1 MSLLQIVLRSL
12 RQHLLSTIITSCSIA
27 LASGLLM
34 SVWVVKEQA
43 RRNFTEVDSGFD
55 GVFGARGSKLQLV
68 LNSIFHLEESQGN
81 LTWEQYELIANDKR
95 RVKTA
100 VPIALGD
107 NYLGYRLVGVTTNLF
122 EVEYKA
128 GKKFEVETGGY
139 IFRADKK
146 QAVVGSF
153 VAERL
158 GLRIGDKFH
167 PYHGLIFDEKE
178 KHAEI
183 YVVSGIMK
191 PTNTPADRV
200 IWIPIKG
207 LQNMSGHSV
216 ETSSDVSAVL
226 VKLQGN
232 RHGMMM
238 NQQYN
243 VQGDVMTFAW
253 PIGQIVAQIFNKI
266 APVEMVLRCVAVLVA
281 FVAAGSILASIY
293 NSMNERRR
301 DIAILRALGARRR
314 TVFSVL
320 ILESTGIATF
330 GAVAGFL
337 VYFVI
342 MSLASWY
349 IRSETGIILNP
360 FEPQWVMIWAPF
372 SMQCLGALAGVVPA
386 FKAYGT
392 DVAENLIPNA

>member
-1 MSLLQIVLRSL
+1 
-12 RQHLLSTIITSCSIA
+12 
-27 LASGLLM
+27 
-34 SVWVVKEQA
+34 
-43 RRNFTEVDSGFD
+43 
-55 GVFGARGSKLQLV
+55 
-68 LNSIFHLEESQGN
+68 
-81 LTWEQYELIANDKR
+81 
-95 RVKTA
+95 
-100 VPIALGD
+100 
-107 NYLGYRLVGVTTNLF
+107 
-122 EVEYKA
+122 
-128 GKKFEVETGGY
+128 
-139 IFRADKK
+139 
-146 QAVVGSF
+146 
-153 VAERL
+153 
-158 GLRIGDKFH
+158 
-167 PYHGLIFDEKE
+167 
-178 KHAEI
+178 
-183 YVVSGIMK
+183 
-191 PTNTPADRV
+191 
-200 IWIPIKG
+200 
-207 LQNMSGHSV
+207 MSGHSV

-349 IRSETGIILNP
+349 VRSETGVILNP
-360 FEPQWVMIWAPF
+360 FEPQWVMVWAPF

-386 FKAYGT
+386 AKAYRT

>member
-1 MSLLQIVLRSL
+1 MSLLQIVFRSL
-12 RQHLLSTIITSCSIA
+12 RQHLLSTLITAFSIA

-68 LNSIFHLEESQGN
+68 LNSIFHLEASPGN
-81 LTWEQYELIANDKR
+81 LTWEQYELIAKDKR

-100 VPIALGD
+100 VPIAVGD
-107 NYLGYRLVGVTTNLF
+107 NHRGYRLVGVTTNLF
-122 EVEYKA
+122 EIEYRS
-128 GKKFEVETGGY
+128 GEKFAVRDGGFV
-139 IFRADKK
+139 FRPDKK

-158 GLRIGDKFH
+158 NMKVGDTFH

-183 YVVSGIMK
+183 YIVSGIMK

-207 LQNMSGHSV
+207 LQNMSGHNV
-216 ETSSDVSAVL
+216 ATATDVSAVL
-226 VKLQGN
+226 VKLQGKTT
-232 RHGMMM
+232 GMMM
-238 NQQYN
+238 DQEYN
-243 VQGDVMTFAW
+243 AQGDVMTFAW
-253 PIGQIVAQIFNKI
+253 PIAQIMAQLFNKI

-281 FVAAGSILASIY
+281 LVAAGSILASIY

-301 DIAILRALGARRR
+301 EIAILRALGARRG
-314 TVFSVL
+314 TV
-320 ILESTGIATF
+320 F
-330 GAVAGFL
+330 GAVVLEASGIALLGALAGFV
-337 VYFVI
+337 VYFII
-342 MSLASWY
+342 MSVATWY
-349 IRSETGIILNP
+349 VRSETGIVLDP
-360 FEPQWVMIWAPF
+360 FEPQSVMLWAP
-372 SMQCLGALAGVVPA
+372 MAMLGLGALAGVVPA
-386 FKAYGT
+386 AKAYGT
-392 DVAENLIPNA
+392 DVAANLIPNS